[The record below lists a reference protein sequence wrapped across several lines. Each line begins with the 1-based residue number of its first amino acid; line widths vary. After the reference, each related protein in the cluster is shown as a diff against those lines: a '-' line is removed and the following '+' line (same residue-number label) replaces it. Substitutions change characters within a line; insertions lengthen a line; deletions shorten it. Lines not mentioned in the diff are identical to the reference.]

1 MLSASF
7 INFLNCLK
15 MEPTMSELS
24 FRIQNRNIVWAWFKT
39 CVVNQTC
46 VLKTKA
52 QVGVVFRHPMQYIL
66 FFLGDYCQQ
75 WELSGKITINDWF
88 IKAGL
93 DWVPL
98 AIKIFF
104 SDIMKN
110 NHGQNKQISLGFTD
124 CYNVFQ
130 LEKMINEFNK

>member
-1 MLSASF
+1 MLLASF
-7 INFLNCLK
+7 TNVLDCLK

-24 FRIQNRNIVWAWFKT
+24 FRIQNGNIVWAWFKT

-52 QVGVVFRHPMQYIL
+52 QKGVVFRDPMQCIL
-66 FFLGDYCQQ
+66 FFLGDYCEH
-75 WELSGKITINDWF
+75 WELGGKITINGWF

-98 AIKIFF
+98 TIKIFF

-110 NHGQNKQISLGFTD
+110 NHEQNKQISLGFTD
-124 CYNVFQ
+124 CYTVYQ
-130 LEKMINEFNK
+130 LEKKW